1 MHASMTS
8 SNSLIST
15 TCRWATPV
23 QVMPVRLIRLPK
35 PAVRHANR
43 LTTAAQKSKEGK
55 ETAKEVD
62 AKLDKVF
69 DHIEKAEEEISAG
82 NIEQDTAMEE
92 RQKDPRF
99 AEAKDALDLKEKEL
113 APAASQKQGQK

>member
-1 MHASMTS
+1 
-8 SNSLIST
+8 
-15 TCRWATPV
+15 
-23 QVMPVRLIRLPK
+23 MPVRLIRLPK

>member
-1 MHASMTS
+1 M
-8 SNSLIST
+8 
-15 TCRWATPV
+15 
-23 QVMPVRLIRLPK
+23 PK
-35 PAVRHANR
+35 PAAVFQRHANR
-43 LTTAAQKSKEGK
+43 LTTAAQKSKEGN

-82 NIEQDTAMEE
+82 NMEQDTAMEE

-113 APAASQKQGQK
+113 APAASQKQGKAHMETTQHLSTLAGR